1 MPNVNPAGRS
11 GWVNRSR
18 PPALD
23 SLARFNPNLPNS
35 IEGVWQPFY
44 DFQAYAAAGQTE
56 LLFFQVPQG
65 QSSKTRAD
73 TNMTNAGMFPSP
85 TAFFVTGIMVPFFPN
100 NDPTVASATVQR
112 QLANWQDAIDV
123 AESGYLEFSIG
134 SKTYLTDA
142 PLGKFPPNFTVGG
155 VAAVAIA
162 IMPTTAGLTAPAF
175 PQTDVDYA
183 RAQGRYYE
191 ITPFLIPATQN
202 FQVALRWPTAVAT
215 VVAGRIGVILDGFWF
230 RNSQ

>member
-1 MPNVNPAGRS
+1 MPNQMKVAGRS
-11 GWVNRSR
+11 GWINRSQ
-18 PPALD
+18 PPGLD
-23 SLARFNPNLPNS
+23 SLARYNPNLPNS
-35 IEGVWQPFY
+35 VEGVWQPFY
-44 DFQAYAAAGQTE
+44 DFQTYAQAGQTE

-85 TAFFVTGIMVPFFPN
+85 TALFVTGIMVPFFPLN
-100 NDPTVASATVQR
+100 VESQSGTPRAATSW
-112 QLANWQDAIDV
+112 LDAVDE
-123 AESGYLEFSIG
+123 AQSGYLEFSIG

-142 PLGKFPPNFTVGG
+142 PLGKFPPNFTVQGP
-155 VAAVAIA
+155 AAFAL
-162 IMPTTAGLTAPAF
+162 MPTTAGLTAP
-175 PQTDVDYA
+175 QSLDVNFA

-202 FQVALRWPTAVAT
+202 FQVALRWPTAVAIT
-215 VVAGRIGVILDGFWF
+215 VAARIGVILDGFWF